1 MFLPLLRSFALLCF
15 FSEGTDMKIG
25 LMMGATGTQTLD
37 DVVGMAQSA
46 EAAGIDS
53 IWMAN
58 IFSYDAISTLGIIG
72 RETQT
77 IELGT
82 AVTPTYPR
90 HPTAMAQQELTTAAA
105 SNNRFTLGIGLSH
118 QMVIENMLGF
128 SYDKPA
134 RHMREYLSVL
144 MPLVRGET
152 CNFQGE
158 QYRVAG
164 IAMDVPGATDMP
176 VVVAALGPVMLKI
189 AGELADGTNT
199 WMVGPK
205 TMEEHIIARIGK
217 AARDAGK
224 PDPRIVGG
232 FPVILTNKPDEAR
245 EKIAEQLTI
254 YGQLPSYRAMLDRE
268 GVAGPA
274 DIAIAGDENALRGEI
289 KRLEDMGVTD
299 FNAAITPV
307 EEGAYERT
315 LEFLTSMKS

>member
-1 MFLPLLRSFALLCF
+1 
-15 FSEGTDMKIG
+15 MKIG
-25 LMMGATGTQTLD
+25 LMMGATGVETLE

-53 IWMAN
+53 LWMAN
-58 IFSYDAISTLGIIG
+58 IFSYDAISTLAIVG
-72 RETQT
+72 RETKSIQ
-77 IELGT
+77 LGT

-90 HPTAMAQQELTTAAA
+90 HPTAIAQQALTTAAA

-134 RHMREYLSVL
+134 RHMREYLNVL
-144 MPLVRGET
+144 MPLARGET
-152 CNFQGE
+152 CNFSGE
-158 QYRVAG
+158 QYKVAG
-164 IAMDVPGATDMP
+164 VALTMPGVTAMP
-176 VVVAALGPVMLKI
+176 VVVAALGPAMLKI

-205 TMEEHIIARIGK
+205 TMEEHIIARISK
-217 AARDAGK
+217 AARDAGR

-268 GVAGPA
+268 GVSGPA

-315 LEFLTSMKS
+315 LEFLTSMKG

>member
-1 MFLPLLRSFALLCF
+1 
-15 FSEGTDMKIG
+15 MKIG
-25 LMMGATGTQTLD
+25 LMMGATGMETLD
-37 DVVGMAQSA
+37 DVISMVKSA

-58 IFSYDAISTLGIIG
+58 IFSYDAISTLAIVG
-72 RETQT
+72 RETKT

-90 HPTAMAQQELTTAAA
+90 HPTAMAQQALTTAAA
-105 SNNRFTLGIGLSH
+105 SNCRFTLGIGLSH
-118 QMVIENMLGF
+118 QIVIEGMLGL

-134 RHMREYLSVL
+134 RHMREYLNVL

-158 QYRVAG
+158 HYRVSNMA
-164 IAMDVPGATDMP
+164 ITVPGATSMP
-176 VVVAALGPVMLKI
+176 VVVAALGPAMLKL

-205 TMEEHIIARIGK
+205 TMENHIIARIGA

-224 PDPRIVGG
+224 PDPRIVAG

-245 EKIAEQLTI
+245 EKIAEQLTM
-254 YGQLPSYRAMLDRE
+254 YGQLPSYRAMLDLE

-289 KRLEDMGVTD
+289 KRLEDIGVTD

-307 EEGAYERT
+307 EEGSYERT
-315 LEFLTSMKS
+315 LEFLTSMKP

>member
-15 FSEGTDMKIG
+15 FLQATDMKIG

-90 HPTAMAQQELTTAAA
+90 HPTAMAQQALTTAAA

-176 VVVAALGPVMLKI
+176 VVVAALGPAMLKI

-205 TMEEHIIARIGK
+205 TMEEHIIARISA
-217 AARDAGK
+217 AARDAGR

-315 LEFLTSMKS
+315 LEFLTSMKG

>member
-1 MFLPLLRSFALLCF
+1 MV
-15 FSEGTDMKIG
+15 K
-25 LMMGATGTQTLD
+25 
-37 DVVGMAQSA
+37 SA

-58 IFSYDAISTLGIIG
+58 IFSYDAISTLAIVG
-72 RETQT
+72 RETKT

-90 HPTAMAQQELTTAAA
+90 HPTAMAQQALTTAAA
-105 SNNRFTLGIGLSH
+105 SNCRFTLGIGLSH
-118 QMVIENMLGF
+118 QIVIEGMLGL

-134 RHMREYLSVL
+134 RHMREYLNVL

-158 QYRVAG
+158 HYRVSNMA
-164 IAMDVPGATDMP
+164 ITVPGATSMP
-176 VVVAALGPVMLKI
+176 VVVAALGPAMLKL

-205 TMEEHIIARIGK
+205 TMENHIIARIGA

-224 PDPRIVGG
+224 PDPRIVAG

-245 EKIAEQLTI
+245 EKIAEQLTM
-254 YGQLPSYRAMLDRE
+254 YGQLPSYRAMLDLE

-289 KRLEDMGVTD
+289 KRLEDIGVTD

-307 EEGAYERT
+307 EEGSYERT
-315 LEFLTSMKS
+315 LEFLTSMKP